1 MKAFEDIKY
10 DGEFTY
16 EADAFLK
23 GFENDFFPTAV
34 EFMVKKAKYL
44 VSKTTL

>member
-44 VSKTTL
+44 VSKTNL